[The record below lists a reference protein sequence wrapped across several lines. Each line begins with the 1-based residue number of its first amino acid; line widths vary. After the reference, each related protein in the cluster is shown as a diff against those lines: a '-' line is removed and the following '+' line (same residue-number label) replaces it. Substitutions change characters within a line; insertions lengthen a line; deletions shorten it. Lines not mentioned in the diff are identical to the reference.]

1 MRRFLYLKM
10 IGLLLATALFSCQK
24 DKEVDEKD
32 FSATLR
38 ENFTDPTKN
47 RYNVQVNDFVSYEIT
62 ISDAENKPDT
72 EFRLVPLRESNQYHQ
87 RLGTD
92 YALFVNENTPV
103 TTYLSFLGGGKHA
116 FLVQPLVPGKF
127 KHTYELQKWK
137 NGVQIGEAKKLNL
150 GFNAVKIRARV
161 VLIPIHSPF
170 MGQGWM
176 FYIDDG
182 SEPTDDFF
190 STQGATYEYSFKL
203 LTREKKK
210 YSRKGKFLPFFWGVH
225 FFDNDDLADGDELEW
240 IEKVQITKKIIGQP
254 NVVVEYH
261 NISINQKDK

>member
-24 DKEVDEKD
+24 DKVVDEKD

-47 RYNVQVNDFVSYEIT
+47 RYNVQVNDFVPYEIT

-87 RLGTD
+87 TLGTD
-92 YALFVNENTPV
+92 YTLFVNENTPV
-103 TTYLSFLGGGKHA
+103 TTYLSFLGGGKHT
-116 FLVQPLVPGKF
+116 FWVQPLVPGTF

-150 GFNAVKIRARV
+150 GFNAVKINVEYIRYFFTR
-161 VLIPIHSPF
+161 
-170 MGQGWM
+170 GWV
-176 FYIDDG
+176 FSIEDG
-182 SEPTDDFF
+182 TEPTDDFF
-190 STQGATYEYSFKL
+190 SGQGASYQYSLEL

-210 YSRKGKFLPFFWGVH
+210 HLKTGTTSTISTGVRFFRKSELSSG
-225 FFDNDDLADGDELEW
+225 DDLEW
-240 IEKVQITKKIIGQP
+240 IEKLQITKKTTGLP
-254 NVVVEYH
+254 SVVVEYH
-261 NISINQKDK
+261 NISVNQKDK

>member
-24 DKEVDEKD
+24 DKVVDEKD

-47 RYNVQVNDFVSYEIT
+47 RYNVQVNDFVPYEIT

-87 RLGTD
+87 TLGTD
-92 YALFVNENTPV
+92 YTLFVNENTPV
-103 TTYLSFLGGGKHA
+103 TTYLSFLGGGKHT
-116 FLVQPLVPGKF
+116 FLVQPLVPGTF

-150 GFNAVKIRARV
+150 GFNAVKINVEYIRYFFTR
-161 VLIPIHSPF
+161 
-170 MGQGWM
+170 GWV
-176 FYIDDG
+176 FSIEDG
-182 SEPTDDFF
+182 TEPTDDFF
-190 STQGATYEYSFKL
+190 SGQGATYEYSFKL
-203 LTREKKK
+203 LTKQKKK
-210 YSRKGKFLPFFWGVH
+210 ILQRGKVFACFFESS
-225 FFDNDDLADGDELEW
+225 FF
-240 IEKVQITKKIIGQP
+240 
-254 NVVVEYH
+254 
-261 NISINQKDK
+261 